1 MAYGVRWY
9 SYFSDLRD
17 AGEGNFL
24 VEVLERD
31 YAGTSVRVKSYGDP
45 CAVEM
50 QDFSDPFEPVRSLKY
65 TFNWIAEDGIDF
77 DVTQLYITDDFKY
90 RIRLS
95 KLDESDNATVL
106 FHGYVSPINAEQPFL
121 PKRYSVSFSGTCGLP
136 LLRDSYYLDAF
147 GSFVEGELSLIKII
161 ANCLSTT
168 ELELPIHTTIN
179 LYEQGMSLGSSPLS
193 QAIIDADGLR
203 GMKAYDVL
211 SQTLSSLRA
220 FVVQTNGAWEIIRV
234 KEQASYSGKVW
245 KFNASGD
252 PIGSEMRVQ
261 AAAFGREEYTPDVP
275 RVSPTRKTVKQS
287 IAMRNSV
294 VTATVNPGIP
304 VNRLS
309 NGTFSGPVFGTVPGW
324 NNHIGSV
331 DWQRGGAGRPDD
343 PYRIEFTE
351 HIEFDPKKKKRA
363 FKPFVY
369 FDSGPIE
376 LNLGDF
382 DIPTD
387 YRKPTKIVLRGAFK
401 ALNALSCTFMLSIN
415 ETEREFNDYLDDN
428 GDWFYSKKE
437 DRTYSVRSSQSQY
450 DPESKSY
457 HDLELQEFEI
467 ESKKITNYLDRP
479 EGAIVVLRLRIF
491 PGIQGPGYNGGNVFL
506 SLEDLMLYVVE
517 DTVYEGQH
525 KYQIDTKSKIRN
537 PNPADFQ
544 MSIADKI
551 DITTPEQSREV
562 NRVMTGYMTLPGGAL
577 TQAWSGLVNGA
588 VDPTDSITEPIQKK
602 ALRETVRLLCGRRD
616 IYEGVFKGYGLLP
629 IHSVYSGYDEPVNP
643 TTFFTITQ
651 WKWKP
656 KEMEYT
662 IKLSELNFEALPDED
677 IYLTDDNGGF
687 NRMYRGS
694 SSSSGA
700 GGPANTKVEEIVL
713 DDIEPFEYEILVE
726 DEDYRVLDFAPLIM
740 SSHTPN
746 TLEAQ
751 LLSWPAWIS
760 EIFIYRGE
768 DLEEEEIP
776 DDGILQVQWIGKP
789 TTSGPHF
796 ILMELVGPDG
806 EDLMLKIPIE
816 VEPSEDF
823 IESWPPKFLPFPNL
837 IFVKGKQ
844 QTKHL
849 QLADYLDPYGDH
861 TGKGLLYRVL
871 DRPSWVSNQTIVFND
886 LAVTGKPTQVGID
899 KMLIEVYDAI
909 DRTMLIQVNLQVVEP
924 TLIKY
929 FLRDLST
936 GAPVVV
942 GEIVQGSG
950 FEKPESAFDILVQVT
965 GAHQGWY
972 SRLVGMGLDIKPT
985 ADPYDLV
992 SSDGSATYTIGSYL
1006 PSQVGFYDITA
1017 ATYRVEG
1024 EPDNLVLD
1032 TREEIRFTLFDE
1044 AYLAKA
1050 QFELWDADSDTLLG
1064 PINPDGSSMFD
1075 AKGAVEV
1082 KMIIDGVLHDLA
1094 TAILTSGGSDVHIN
1108 VYTQDPAVEDVTYE
1122 LFGGAGQVLAPA
1134 LYDLLLTLEHESAE
1148 QYDRSIS
1155 FSINKRN
1162 PQPTAVGLKL
1172 GTRPAN
1178 TTNFNLITELAPSG
1192 NSITPMPAN
1201 WTVLNDG
1208 TSEPFNRE
1216 TKRLFELKNGG
1227 LVQQDIALYTRLP
1240 QFREYAEAVTTSD
1253 YYLFDNLDST
1263 EIGKVHHFPSTF
1275 RVIYERFLDDEMVA
1289 QYQADFSFGPVVD
1302 IDDAPV
1308 EEPGGGLVDYVADD
1322 ESLEQED
1329 ADGVRTFSIKA
1340 KGVTFVEMLDIPTLS
1355 LIGRLTAGTGQPYA
1369 VPVLNG
1375 ASAAAASDTT
1385 IGTTLWVKNQL
1396 GTTTGPGLA
1405 DRLAKYA
1412 TNTTLTYS
1420 ILEEDGINLV
1430 AQGGQFLANVAV
1442 NSNVRGFGLQTGGGN
1457 RWTFGKIG
1465 ATDDFAWWRFS
1476 DAGAVLGTPIFIERA
1491 TGKVTLETQLT
1502 ILGSV
1507 LPPLVVNSTAW
1518 VEKLNVDLLDD
1529 HHGSYYLDWDN
1540 FTNYKSVIAGNGLT
1554 DGGVLDESVTINMGT
1569 PSTITNATTN
1579 SVSADSHTHD
1589 IETANLVAGSNITF
1603 SSPGTNVI
1611 LGSTNITINAVSM
1624 PWTGVTGKPITIAD
1638 FGIVDG
1644 VTFDYLDFQ
1653 LLGKED
1659 NFSKGT
1665 LVEGAGIDLSGTL
1678 TDRLVGSGNVTI
1690 SLGSVP
1696 WASLTGVPTD
1706 IVHGTGIF
1714 PQVAV
1719 WDAGGGLVGSAIM
1732 FETGTQISV
1741 VGNMVVNGEFIAGTG
1756 TLPASGSSP
1765 GVLWYNDPDNRYY
1778 FWNGTAWKKIEVL

>member
-1 MAYGVRWY
+1 MAYGVKWY

-31 YAGTSVRVKSYGDP
+31 YVGSSLRIKSHEDA
-45 CAVEM
+45 CTVEM
-50 QDFSDPFEPVRSLKY
+50 QDIADPFEPIRSLKF
-65 TFNWIAEDGIDF
+65 TFNWIAEEDVSF
-77 DVTQLYITDDFKY
+77 DITQLYITDDLKY
-90 RIRLS
+90 KIRLS
-95 KLDESDNATVL
+95 KLDESDNAEVL
-106 FHGYVSPINAEQPFL
+106 FHGFVSPINAEQPFL
-121 PKRYSVSFSGTCGLP
+121 PKRYVVSFAATCGLP
-136 LLRDSYYLDAF
+136 LLRDSYYLDAG

-168 ELELPIHTTIN
+168 EHELPIHTTIN
-179 LYEQGMSLGSSPLS
+179 LYEENMSFGSSPLA

-203 GMKAYDVL
+203 GMKAYEVL
-211 SQTLSSLRA
+211 SGVLTSLRA
-220 FVVQTNGAWEIIRV
+220 FIVQGEGAWHIIRV
-234 KEQASYSGKVW
+234 KEQASYTGKVW
-245 KFNASGD
+245 TFNANGD
-252 PIGSEMRVQ
+252 ATGSYTRVQ
-261 AAAFGREEYTPDVP
+261 AAAFGRPEYMPGVP
-275 RVSPTRKTVKQS
+275 RVTPVRKTVKQS
-287 IAMRNSV
+287 RAMRNSI
-294 VTATVNPGIP
+294 VTATINPGIP
-304 VNRLS
+304 VNRLA

-331 DWQRGGAGRPDD
+331 DWQRGGVGRPDD

-401 ALNALSCTFMLSIN
+401 AHNALSCTFMLSIN

-437 DRTYSVRSSQSQY
+437 DRTYNVRSSQSQY

-479 EGAIVVLRLRIF
+479 EGAVVVLRLRIF
-491 PGIQGPGYNGGNVFL
+491 PGIQGPGYNAGNVFL

-525 KYQIDTKSKIRN
+525 KYQVDTKSKIRN
-537 PNPADFQ
+537 PNPAGFQ

-562 NRVMTGYMTLPGGAL
+562 NRVMTGYMTLPDGSL
-577 TQAWSGLVNGA
+577 TQAWTDLAGSG
-588 VDPTDSITEPIQKK
+588 PEPIQKR
-602 ALRETVRLLCGRRD
+602 ALRETVRLLCGDRD
-616 IYEGVFKGYGLLP
+616 IYEGVFMGYGLLP
-629 IHSVYSGYDEPVNP
+629 THCVYSGYDEPNSPSV
-643 TTFFTITQ
+643 FYTITQ
-651 WKWKP
+651 WKWNP
-656 KEMEYT
+656 KKMEYT
-662 IKLSELNFEALPDED
+662 TKFTELNFEPLPDED

-700 GGPANTKVEEIVL
+700 GGPANTKAEEIVL

-726 DEDYRVLDFAPLIM
+726 DEDYRILDFAPLIM

-776 DDGILQVQWIGKP
+776 EDGILQVQWIGKP

-849 QLADYLDPYGDH
+849 QLDDYLDPYGDH
-861 TGKGLLYRVL
+861 TGKGLMYRIL
-871 DRPSWVSNQTIVFND
+871 DRPSWVSSQTIVFND

-909 DRTMLIQVNLQVVEP
+909 DRTVLIQVNLQVVEP
-924 TLIKY
+924 TFIKY

-992 SSDGSATYTIGSYL
+992 SSTDSATYTIGSYL

-1032 TREEIRFTLFDE
+1032 TREVIRFTLFDE

-1094 TAILTSGGSDVHIN
+1094 TAVMTSGGADVHTN

-1122 LFGGAGQVLAPA
+1122 LFGGAGQVLTPA

-1148 QYDRSIS
+1148 QYGRSIS

-1172 GTRPAN
+1172 GTRPVN

-1201 WTVLNDG
+1201 WTVLNDA
-1208 TSEPFNRE
+1208 TSDPFNRE

-1240 QFREYAEAVTTSD
+1240 QFREYAEAITTSD

-1275 RVIYERFLDDEMVA
+1275 RVIYERFMGDEMVA

-1340 KGVTFVEMLDIPTLS
+1340 KGVTFVKMQDLPTLS
-1355 LIGRLTAGTGQPYA
+1355 LIGKLTAGTGQPYA

-1375 ASAAAASDTT
+1375 ASATAASDTT

-1420 ILEEDGINLV
+1420 ILEEVGIGLIAREGVFV
-1430 AQGGQFLANVAV
+1430 ADNES
-1442 NSNVRGFGLQTGGGN
+1442 NSNVRGFGVQEDGLN
-1457 RWTFGKIG
+1457 RFTFGKQG
-1465 ATDDFAWWRFS
+1465 AAANFAFWRFN
-1476 DAGAVLGTPIFIERA
+1476 DAGNTVLGTPILIERA

-1529 HHGSYYLDWDN
+1529 HHGAYYLDWDN
-1540 FTNYKSVIAGNGLT
+1540 FTNYKSVIAGSGLT
-1554 DGGVLDESVTINMGT
+1554 DGGLLDESVTINMGT

-1589 IETANLVAGSNITF
+1589 VETANLVAGSNITF

-1624 PWTGVTGKPITIAD
+1624 PWTGVTGKPITLD
-1638 FGIVDG
+1638 GFGIVDG
-1644 VTFDYLDFQ
+1644 VTIDYLDIQ
-1653 LLGKED
+1653 LGGKE
-1659 NFSKGT
+1659 NTFSKGN
-1665 LVEGAGIDLSGTL
+1665 LVEGTGISLSGTL
-1678 TDRLVGSGNVTI
+1678 TNRLVGTGNVTV
-1690 SLGSVP
+1690 SVDSVP
-1696 WASLTGVPTD
+1696 WSSLTGVPTD
-1706 IVHGTGIF
+1706 IVHGSGIF
-1714 PQVAV
+1714 TQVAV
-1719 WDAGGGLVGSAIM
+1719 WDTGGVLAGSTIM
-1732 FETGTQISV
+1732 FDTGTQISV
-1741 VGNMVVNGEFIAGTG
+1741 TGNMVVSGEFIAGTG
-1756 TLPASGSSP
+1756 GLPASGSSP
-1765 GVLWYNDPDNRYY
+1765 GVLHYSDSDNRYY